1 MGSFKH
7 TIKTRRIVGLSLK
20 YEFLNPVLYLFLIT
34 VLCYLVY
41 TFGGIST
48 WLSQHEDKLNLFELS
63 TFFGAGYFTGMIY
76 KIGIA
81 LFSCGIFFFH
91 PGFSY
96 SLVRMNKKIW
106 VRSQLCYVFCIVL
119 IINLFIFVILFLT
132 SGGHITLDNSWS
144 DAAYT
149 SLSKGPYEVGV
160 EGVAMYYPDLFV
172 YNPNVV
178 GGFNILLMIL
188 EGMSIGLLFV
198 LLSLRKKT
206 TYAVAFAFGGY
217 YIDSDLISE
226 LYKINPVVKMWSRI
240 SPFRVYSIAESTLNI
255 GPNSM
260 IYSVLYGISVIT
272 ILVILIRKS
281 LDHVSFK
288 KDE

>member
-7 TIKTRRIVGLSLK
+7 TIKTRRIVSLSLK

-41 TFGGIST
+41 TFGGISN
-48 WLSQHEDKLNLFELS
+48 WLSQHEDTLNIFELS

-96 SLVRMNKKIW
+96 SLIRMNKKLW
-106 VRSQLCYVFCIVL
+106 VRSQMCYVFCIVL
-119 IINLFIFVILFLT
+119 IINLFIFVVLLLT
-132 SGGHITLDNSWS
+132 SGGRVTLDNSWS

-160 EGVAMYYPDLFV
+160 EGVNMYYPDMFV

-178 GGFNILLMIL
+178 GGFNILLMIF
-188 EGMSIGLLFV
+188 EGMSVGLLFV
-198 LLSLRKKT
+198 LLTLRKKT
-206 TYAVAFAFGGY
+206 TYAVAFVFGGY
-217 YIDSDLISE
+217 YIDSVLISE
-226 LYKINPVVKMWSRI
+226 LYKINPVVKMWNRI
-240 SPFRVYSIAESTLNI
+240 SPFRVYSIAESTLNM

-260 IYSVLYGISVIT
+260 VYSVLYGIFVIS

-281 LDHVSFK
+281 LDYVSFK

>member
-20 YEFLNPVLYLFLIT
+20 YEFLNPVLYLFLLI
-34 VLCYLVY
+34 VLCYLAY

-48 WLSQHEDKLNLFELS
+48 WLSQHEDKLNIFELS
-63 TFFGAGYFTGMIY
+63 TFFGADYYTGMIY

-96 SLVRMNKKIW
+96 SLVRMNKKLW

-119 IINLFIFVILFLT
+119 IINLFIFVVLFLT
-132 SGGHITLDNSWS
+132 SGGHVTLDNSWS

-149 SLSKGPYEVGV
+149 SLSRGPYEVGV
-160 EGVAMYYPDLFV
+160 EGVSMYYPDMFV
-172 YNPNVV
+172 YNPNLV
-178 GGFNILLMIL
+178 GGFNILLMIF
-188 EGMSIGLLFV
+188 EGMSVGLLFV

-206 TYAVAFAFGGY
+206 TYAVAFGVLY
-217 YIDSDLISE
+217 LDSVLISE
-226 LYKINPVVKMWSRI
+226 LYKINPVVKVWSRF
-240 SPFRVYSIAESTLNI
+240 SPFRVYSIAESTLNM
-255 GPNSM
+255 GSNSM
-260 IYSVLYGISVIT
+260 IYSVLYGISAIS